1 MEKHCLK
8 ESRVWWKQAFEE
20 NSSESSIGL
29 QMSHKPMNKN
39 PHRTSEPYDDGKPH
53 IQPSNDSFK
62 WKTDSDQKMM
72 AEEPLYI
79 VSITFKLQNCSPKD
93 LLNVHL

>member
-1 MEKHCLK
+1 
-8 ESRVWWKQAFEE
+8 
-20 NSSESSIGL
+20 
-29 QMSHKPMNKN
+29 MNKN